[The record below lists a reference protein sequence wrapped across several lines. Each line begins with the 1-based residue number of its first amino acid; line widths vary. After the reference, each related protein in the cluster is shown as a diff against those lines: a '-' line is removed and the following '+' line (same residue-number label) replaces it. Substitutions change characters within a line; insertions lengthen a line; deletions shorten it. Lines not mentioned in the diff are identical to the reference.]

1 MAAACSCKAAGRR
14 VADPFVV
21 ELPGEFEATKD
32 RREFAA
38 HVDDQHLQL
47 WVAIEHTGADHP
59 GAVNPPNSRRSRQPS
74 SRGRQLSAPGGGSH
88 GAFTWGALDRLLEDG
103 RLAFDGITATSAG
116 AVNAVVL
123 ADGLALGG
131 REGAR
136 NALKNFWQKTSQ
148 MASSSIIA
156 PSFFDQMNPKFGL
169 EHTPAYVFI
178 DFLSRILSP
187 YQLNPMDINPLKDL
201 LNAEVNFE
209 RVRQQKVVKLF
220 LSATNVRSGKVKVF
234 AREEI
239 TADHV
244 LASACLPF
252 MMRAPEIDGEAY
264 WDGGFMGNPA
274 IFPVI
279 YGCEA
284 PDVIMVHLTPTE
296 RSELPTNSRTIIN
309 RMQEISFNSS
319 LMREMR
325 TIAFVTK
332 LIDDGK
338 MTGGK
343 RMFIHLIEAEDVISE
358 LSGSSK
364 MNGTWKFLAHLL
376 GRQRADA
383 WLASNFDH
391 IGVELSVDLVA
402 KYC

>member
-1 MAAACSCKAAGRR
+1 VTAHLRPAELEAITPIVEQK
-14 VADPFVV
+14 VV
-21 ELPGEFEATKD
+21 NLA
-32 RREFAA
+32 
-38 HVDDQHLQL
+38 LQ
-47 WVAIEHTGADHP
+47 
-59 GAVNPPNSRRSRQPS
+59 
-74 SRGRQLSAPGGGSH
+74 GGGSH
-88 GAFTWGALDRLLEDG
+88 GAFTWGVLDRLLEDG
-103 RLAFDGITATSAG
+103 RLAFDRITATSAG
-116 AVNAVVL
+116 AVNRA
-123 ADGLALGG
+123 
-131 REGAR
+131 RRRFGAR
-136 NALKNFWQKTSQ
+136 RPGGSKECPKEFLAEDVANGVLQH
-148 MASSSIIA
+148 IA
-156 PSFFDQMNPKFGL
+156 PSIFDQMNPAFGL
-169 EHTPAYVFI
+169 EHTPAYAFI
-178 DFLSRILSP
+178 DVLSRILSP
-187 YQLNPMDINPLKDL
+187 YQLNPMDINPLRDL

-239 TADHV
+239 AADHV

-284 PDVIMVHLTPTE
+284 ADVIMVHLTPTE

-325 TIAFVTK
+325 TIAYVTK

-338 MTGGK
+338 LTDGK
-343 RMFIHLIEAEDVISE
+343 RMFIHLIEAEDVISV

-364 MNGTWKFLAHLL
+364 MNGSWKFLTHLHET

-383 WLASNFDH
+383 WIASNFDR
-391 IGVELSVDLVA
+391 IGVESSVDLVA